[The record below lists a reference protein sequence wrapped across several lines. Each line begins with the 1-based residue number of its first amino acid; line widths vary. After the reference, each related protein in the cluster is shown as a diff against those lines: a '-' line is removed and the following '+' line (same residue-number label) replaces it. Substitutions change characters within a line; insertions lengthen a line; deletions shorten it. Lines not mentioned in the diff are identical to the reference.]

1 MRDIVINTSKA
12 SLARLRCERGQT
24 LVEYG
29 LILMFVSITALALT
43 PLGQWVALRLTNL
56 AVAI

>member
-12 SLARLRCERGQT
+12 GLARLRCERGQT
-24 LVEYG
+24 LV
-29 LILMFVSITALALT
+29 LMFVSITALALT

>member
-1 MRDIVINTSKA
+1 MCDTDANTPPTF
-12 SLARLRCERGQT
+12 LGRLRCERGQT

-43 PLGQWVALRLTNL
+43 PLGQWLAASLTNL

>member
-1 MRDIVINTSKA
+1 MCETHTDTSPA
-12 SLARLRCERGQT
+12 PHSRLRCERGQT

-29 LILMFVSITALALT
+29 LILMFVSITALGLT
-43 PLGQWVALRLTNL
+43 PLGGWVAAALNSV

>member
-1 MRDIVINTSKA
+1 MCDHDAETSPVMHR
-12 SLARLRCERGQT
+12 RLRCERAQT

-29 LILMFVSITALALT
+29 LILMFVSITALGLT

-56 AVAI
+56 AAAI

>member
-1 MRDIVINTSKA
+1 MCDTETSPVMHR
-12 SLARLRCERGQT
+12 RLRCERAQT

-29 LILMFVSITALALT
+29 LILMFVSITALGLT

-56 AVAI
+56 AAAI

>member
-1 MRDIVINTSKA
+1 MFDTHTETSPA
-12 SLARLRCERGQT
+12 TNGRLRCERGQT

-29 LILMFVSITALALT
+29 LILMFVSITAFALT
-43 PLGQWVALRLTNL
+43 PLGGWLSASLTNL